1 MVDYIFN
8 EKKYIESMIN
18 SKYVDENAPMKTIR
32 LLSRYCHFVL
42 GFNEKES
49 YRYII
54 DYMDKNSI
62 EFHEQRN
69 MQKVKSCIKNS
80 YKNGSWKNIDKVTIT
95 RSELNKILSLNDER
109 QEKIAFVLLAD
120 VKYYAA
126 CSGLN
131 RTASYLSISNV
142 FQLARVPC
150 PYKERSYFMNFLY
163 KDRDD
168 GSLAERTISRS
179 IKDNKVKYKL
189 NYVSYDNS
197 DEIVLELDENNY
209 KELAFTYL
217 NWKDGG
223 GYKPCKKCGRL
234 FKTSKYGD
242 QEYCKAHT
250 PKPEPMVSKTITCI
264 DCGEEIIIPSKNN
277 KTCRCEEC
285 QLEKNR
291 ISKRE
296 VNKRYYNQ
304 HKKMEN

>member
-80 YKNGSWKNIDKVTIT
+80 YKNSSWKNIDKVTIT
-95 RSELNKILSLNDER
+95 RSELNKILSLDDER

-126 CSGLN
+126 CSGSN

-189 NYVSYDNS
+189 NYVSYDDS

-217 NWKDGG
+217 NWKNGG
-223 GYKPCKKCGRL
+223 GYKPCKQCGRL
-234 FKTSKYGD
+234 FKTKKQGN
-242 QEYCKAHT
+242 QEYCKKCV
-250 PKPEPMVSKTITCI
+250 PKYQQIEFKTLQCI
-264 DCGEEIIIPSKNN
+264 DCGEDFVVPAKN
-277 KTCRCEEC
+277 TRSCRCEEC
-285 QLEKNR
+285 QHTKQLEYQR
-291 ISKRE
+291 ISMAKQRN
-296 VNKRYYNQ
+296 VK
-304 HKKMEN
+304 